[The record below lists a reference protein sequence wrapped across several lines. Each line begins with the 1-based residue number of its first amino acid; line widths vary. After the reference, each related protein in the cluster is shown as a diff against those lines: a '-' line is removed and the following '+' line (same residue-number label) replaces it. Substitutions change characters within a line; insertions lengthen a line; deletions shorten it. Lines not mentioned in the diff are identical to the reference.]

1 MASTTTD
8 EISIT
13 LMNATTGTTEVMRI
27 SPANTPLQELKQ
39 FASALLSLN
48 GPNIRLTKDGQIISD
63 TKGLKDGDLI
73 LANMVS
79 AQPPAAARRPPQ
91 PRAAG
96 PPAAG
101 GLDFSGLLSSTG
113 GGGGRGGGIDFS
125 GLFGQPN
132 TSAPSAQGGL
142 DFSNLLSSSAA
153 AAHTPSNNTQQTG
166 TQQQPTQAVEWD
178 GINLD
183 DAIARNPNPKILI
196 PLLLNT
202 TKHANLFKELN
213 YHNPVLASKI
223 KKATEEDKGGTKGV
237 DKAVSIWREEM
248 MKGSLKTVLRRNL
261 ETSKESEMTKRLRI
275 NPMDE
280 EANAFFGA
288 KIAEQNVQNQY
299 LEMMEQYPESMGR
312 VLMLYIETQCN
323 GHPIQAFVD
332 SGAQSTIMSSDCAD
346 KCGLLHLLDTR
357 FAGTAV
363 GVGTGKILGRV
374 HLAPLKIG
382 KHFFP
387 CTITVMDS
395 GGEGLGDKNMDFL
408 FGLDMLKRHRC
419 KIDLESN
426 SLVFALSDGLM
437 TTPFLHEKDLNTTK
451 GGTRDFNAEESN
463 AEIQK
468 ILEKE
473 SAKENGVDSKDDDM
487 KEDDDKKA
495 KSSDDANSKMDVDK

>member
-48 GPNIRLTKDGQIISD
+48 GNIRLTKDGQIVSD

-73 LANMVS
+73 LANRVP
-79 AQPPAAARRPPQ
+79 APAAARRPPQ

-101 GLDFSGLLSSTG
+101 GLDFSGLLSSAG
-113 GGGGRGGGIDFS
+113 GGGGGGGGGIDFS

-132 TSAPSAQGGL
+132 TSAPSAQGQGGL

-153 AAHTPSNNTQQTG
+153 AAPSNNTQQT
-166 TQQQPTQAVEWD
+166 QQQNQAVEWD

-196 PLLLNT
+196 PLILNT

-223 KKATEEDKGGTKGV
+223 KKATEDEEGTKGV

-261 ETSKESEMTKRLRI
+261 ETSKESEMTKRLRV

-374 HLAPLKIG
+374 HLAPLQIG

-395 GGEGLGDKNMDFL
+395 SGEGLGDKNMDFL

-426 SLVFALSDGLM
+426 SLVFALSDGYM

-473 SAKENGVDSKDDDM
+473 SAKENGDSKDDDM
-487 KEDDDKKA
+487 KEDDDTKA